1 MDLKNVNE
9 SFISECRELLESID
23 SILKK
28 MKEGGDSSSEV
39 ENIKMF
45 FHAIHTIKR
54 SASMYEFTH
63 LESFTDNL
71 ERLLIKVKDGEV
83 DFDKNLSDM
92 LLECKEHLTLLVDL
106 AESSSEPDEELL
118 KSEKNLAHRLF
129 ALLPATDAAGSD
141 AAFSE
146 ADSSGE
152 NESGKSVLISM
163 DSARL
168 DKLVNL
174 VGELVISSANISQ
187 TAHSHGYE
195 EIMESADQLSQ
206 LVGDMRDSA
215 LQLRMVPIGSVFSRF
230 RKTVHDISK
239 DVNKNVNLEIRGAE
253 TELDKSITEKISA
266 PMMHLIRYAIE
277 HGIETAD
284 KRIAAGKEGAGKIVL
299 DAYHETGEVIIEVSD
314 DGVGLNKDSIIS
326 KGVLLGLIKS
336 NQALK
341 DDDAYKLLFTP
352 EFSAQESGRGAGLVN
367 AFKSIESLRGKIE
380 VKSKENDGTTMRIR
394 LPLTLAIIDGF
405 LVRSGDSSF
414 VVPLDMVAE
423 CLELSEVKMWSKT
436 QNILNVRGEALPYIK
451 IKEVFGFEDE
461 GSIRESE
468 DEDSIKESEDEDSI
482 KESEDE
488 DSIRENVVII
498 RHAEKKAGLIVDE
511 LLGEV
516 QSVIKPLGRVL
527 GKTKGVS
534 GSTILGD
541 GKVAMILDVMSL
553 MEVMGERE
561 EERKHQSL
569 MQNEENGE
577 GDDDLDDSESSSDE
591 SEDATELEEVV
602 TG

>member
-1 MDLKNVNE
+1 M
-9 SFISECRELLESID
+9 
-23 SILKK
+23 
-28 MKEGGDSSSEV
+28 
-39 ENIKMF
+39 
-45 FHAIHTIKR
+45 
-54 SASMYEFTH
+54 
-63 LESFTDNL
+63 
-71 ERLLIKVKDGEV
+71 
-83 DFDKNLSDM
+83 
-92 LLECKEHLTLLVDL
+92 
-106 AESSSEPDEELL
+106 
-118 KSEKNLAHRLF
+118 
-129 ALLPATDAAGSD
+129 
-141 AAFSE
+141 
-146 ADSSGE
+146 
-152 NESGKSVLISM
+152 ISM

-215 LQLRMVPIGSVFSRF
+215 LQLRMIPIGSVFSRF

-239 DVNKNVNLEIRGAE
+239 EVNKNVNLEIRGAE

-266 PMMHLIRYAIE
+266 PMMHLVRYAIE
-277 HGIETAD
+277 SGIETAN
-284 KRIAAGKEGAGKIVL
+284 KRTAAGKEGAGRIVL

-314 DGVGLNKDSIIS
+314 DGVGLNKDQIIA
-326 KGVLLGLIKS
+326 KGVKLGLIKS

-341 DDDAYKLLFTP
+341 DDDVYKLLFTP
-352 EFSAQESGRGAGLVN
+352 EFSAQESGRGAGLDN
-367 AFKSIESLRGKIE
+367 ALKNIELLRGKIE

-451 IKEVFGFEDE
+451 IKEVFGHN
-461 GSIRESE
+461 GK
-468 DEDSIKESEDEDSI
+468 DSPVANEN
-482 KESEDE
+482 E

-553 MEVMGERE
+553 MEVMGEHE

-577 GDDDLDDSESSSDE
+577 GDENLDDSESSSDE
-591 SEDATELEEVV
+591 SEDAAELQEAVIS
-602 TG
+602 